1 MYNLGFIILY
11 LLFGIF
17 WTNLFITIDPKMQ
30 RQIIEFNCCLVS
42 LTYYDSEGNHELHAT
57 HVGCSEKAQLHPIF
71 QPCFLN
77 DQRLSREGGMEFSSE
92 NKRGGLLKF

>member
-1 MYNLGFIILY
+1 
-11 LLFGIF
+11 
-17 WTNLFITIDPKMQ
+17 MQ
-30 RQIIEFNCCLVS
+30 RQIIEFNCSLVS